1 MTALTQL
8 KLAGTGSFRL
18 ASSKLFDY
26 GCNCLSGDTEIRTP
40 TGWQRLDSLGPT
52 CTALCW
58 EPSGALSY
66 RECTTV
72 IAPNSAPLHE
82 FYGWNHT
89 LLYTDKHRIP
99 YRVDRSNNHAVLHP
113 AGLIGKT
120 YTLPVSGQ
128 LPATAAQTLKPLEAA
143 LLVMIQADFSKE
155 GNRWRGSFVKHHKI
169 KRFHDIVTGLGLT
182 WSPQQHPEPGGFRA
196 SVVIPAYLDAYID
209 SSTKNFNESLIAAQP
224 LAIRRAFLFELGMWD
239 GEYRGKSIRYCNTNW
254 HNIQVCQFLAHIS
267 GWRSA
272 WSVNLDNN
280 RGYGRGENLPLYTL
294 NIKQCDYI
302 LTKTLRH
309 SLVPGPALVY
319 CLTTPTGFFMT
330 RRNGIIQVTGNS
342 QNADKSVLD
351 IVCAPPGWSIVQ
363 VDQAGAEALVVAYL
377 TRPGR
382 YRNLFLNG
390 VKAHTYVALQ
400 LFLDKFRGEH
410 PRERYWLVD
419 PAVLRQYPEFKKLAE
434 LIKHSK
440 FEYDIG
446 KRTGHSSNYRMGPN
460 TFREQCLK
468 ESEGTLILDVE
479 QARYFLDTYKQL
491 FPEIVEWQNEIEA
504 QIRSTRTL
512 RNLFGF
518 PRRFERHITDGYIR
532 EAISWIPQS
541 TVGCI
546 THRAY
551 REVYDRATSTG
562 RVWRLFNNKHDSFA
576 MLVPDS
582 DIECAAHCM
591 SRALNQELVGRDGEV
606 FRMKSE
612 VQVGKNW
619 GKFDPKHNPLGMK
632 DYVLTE

>member
-1 MTALTQL
+1 VTALTQL

-18 ASSKLFDY
+18 ASSKLFDM
-26 GCNCLSGDTEIRTP
+26 G
-40 TGWQRLDSLGPT
+40 
-52 CTALCW
+52 
-58 EPSGALSY
+58 
-66 RECTTV
+66 V
-72 IAPNSAPLHE
+72 
-82 FYGWNHT
+82 
-89 LLYTDKHRIP
+89 
-99 YRVDRSNNHAVLHP
+99 
-113 AGLIGKT
+113 
-120 YTLPVSGQ
+120 
-128 LPATAAQTLKPLEAA
+128 
-143 LLVMIQADFSKE
+143 
-155 GNRWRGSFVKHHKI
+155 
-169 KRFHDIVTGLGLT
+169 
-182 WSPQQHPEPGGFRA
+182 
-196 SVVIPAYLDAYID
+196 
-209 SSTKNFNESLIAAQP
+209 
-224 LAIRRAFLFELGMWD
+224 
-239 GEYRGKSIRYCNTNW
+239 
-254 HNIQVCQFLAHIS
+254 
-267 GWRSA
+267 
-272 WSVNLDNN
+272 
-280 RGYGRGENLPLYTL
+280 
-294 NIKQCDYI
+294 
-302 LTKTLRH
+302 
-309 SLVPGPALVY
+309 
-319 CLTTPTGFFMT
+319 
-330 RRNGIIQVTGNS
+330 NS
-342 QNADKSVLD
+342 QNLSKDVLD

-419 PAVLRQYPEFKKLAE
+419 PAILRQYPEFKAIAN
-434 LIKHSK
+434 LIKNSK

-446 KRTGHSSNYRMGPN
+446 KRTGHACCDAATEVLTPQGWVAIEKQPPIIKCMDVQTYRATFQPVFWNAYEYEGPMIHFGDALVVTPNHRVLIQAGIYAVQDAQYLAELGKVGLACLDYGVAYWQNVSTCAYRGKVYCPTTATGYFVCRRGDKLPVVTGNSNYRMGPN

-576 MLVPDS
+576 MLVPDG
-582 DIECAAHCM
+582 DIREAAHCM
-591 SRALNQELVGRDGEV
+591 SRAINQELVGRDGEV

-619 GKFDPKHNPLGMK
+619 GKFDPKHPELNPLGMQ
-632 DYVLTE
+632 DYELR

>member
-18 ASSKLFDY
+18 ASSKLFDF
-26 GCNCLSGDTEIRTP
+26 GVNAQNC
-40 TGWQRLDSLGPT
+40 
-52 CTALCW
+52 
-58 EPSGALSY
+58 
-66 RECTTV
+66 
-72 IAPNSAPLHE
+72 
-82 FYGWNHT
+82 
-89 LLYTDKHRIP
+89 
-99 YRVDRSNNHAVLHP
+99 
-113 AGLIGKT
+113 
-120 YTLPVSGQ
+120 
-128 LPATAAQTLKPLEAA
+128 
-143 LLVMIQADFSKE
+143 
-155 GNRWRGSFVKHHKI
+155 
-169 KRFHDIVTGLGLT
+169 
-182 WSPQQHPEPGGFRA
+182 
-196 SVVIPAYLDAYID
+196 
-209 SSTKNFNESLIAAQP
+209 
-224 LAIRRAFLFELGMWD
+224 
-239 GEYRGKSIRYCNTNW
+239 
-254 HNIQVCQFLAHIS
+254 
-267 GWRSA
+267 
-272 WSVNLDNN
+272 
-280 RGYGRGENLPLYTL
+280 
-294 NIKQCDYI
+294 
-302 LTKTLRH
+302 
-309 SLVPGPALVY
+309 
-319 CLTTPTGFFMT
+319 
-330 RRNGIIQVTGNS
+330 
-342 QNADKSVLD
+342 DKSVLD

-419 PAVLRQYPEFKKLAE
+419 PAVLKQYPEFKKLAD
-434 LIKHSK
+434 LIKFSK

-446 KRTGHSSNYRMGPN
+446 KRTGHASNYRMGPN

-551 REVYDRATSTG
+551 RETFDYANGTN
-562 RVWRLFNNKHDSFA
+562 RVWRMFNNKHDSFA
-576 MLVPDS
+576 MLVPDG

-619 GKFDPKHNPLGMK
+619 GKFDPKHPELNPLGMQ